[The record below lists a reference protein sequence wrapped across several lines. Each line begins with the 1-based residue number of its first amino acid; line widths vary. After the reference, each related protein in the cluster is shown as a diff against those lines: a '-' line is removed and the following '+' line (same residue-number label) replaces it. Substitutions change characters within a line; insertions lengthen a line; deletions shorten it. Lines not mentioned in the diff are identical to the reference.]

1 MSGRLE
7 GKKILVTAAGQGIGK
22 ATAIA
27 FQKEGAH
34 VTATDLNEKTLADL
48 NKEYPEIKVQK
59 LDSTDNNAILEFTKT
74 LDRVDVLFN
83 AVGFVHHGTI
93 LECDEKDWDFSSN
106 VNVKSMYFMCK
117 AILPLMIKQNGGS
130 IINISSCA
138 SSFKGF
144 PNRFVYGTTKG
155 AVIGLTKAIAAD
167 FVKKNIRCNSIA
179 PGTVYSPSW
188 QDRVNQSPD
197 PVQAKKDFIA
207 RQPMGRLGTAE
218 EIAAVA
224 VYLASDDATFTTGS
238 TIHVDGG
245 ISI

>member
-7 GKKILVTAAGQGIGK
+7 GKKILVTAAGQGIGI

-34 VTATDLNEKTLADL
+34 VTATDLNDKTLADL

-59 LDSTDNNAILEFTKT
+59 LDSTDNNAIIEFIKT
-74 LDRVDVLFN
+74 LDKVDVLFN

-167 FVKKNIRCNSIA
+167 FVKQNIRCNAIA
-179 PGTVYSPSW
+179 PGTVFSPSW

-224 VYLASDDATFTTGS
+224 VYLASDDATFTTGT
-238 TIHVDGG
+238 TISVDGG

>member
-1 MSGRLE
+1 MSVRLE

-27 FQKEGAH
+27 FHKEGAH
-34 VTATDLNEKTLADL
+34 VIATDLNDKTLADL

-74 LDRVDVLFN
+74 LERVDVLFN

-179 PGTVYSPSW
+179 PGTVFSPSW

>member
-34 VTATDLNEKTLADL
+34 VTATDLNDKTLADL

-74 LDRVDVLFN
+74 LERVDVLFN

-179 PGTVYSPSW
+179 PGTVFSPSW

>member
-27 FQKEGAH
+27 FHKEGAH
-34 VTATDLNEKTLADL
+34 VIATDLNDKTLADL

-74 LDRVDVLFN
+74 LDKVDVLFN

-117 AILPLMIKQNGGS
+117 AILPIMIKQNGGS

-144 PNRFVYGTTKG
+144 PNRFVYGATKG

-167 FVKKNIRCNSIA
+167 FVKQNIRCNSIA
-179 PGTVYSPSW
+179 PGTVFSPSW

>member
-34 VTATDLNEKTLADL
+34 VTATDLNDKTLADL

-74 LDRVDVLFN
+74 LDGVDVLFN

-117 AILPLMIKQNGGS
+117 AILPLMIKQNGGC

-179 PGTVYSPSW
+179 PGTVFSPSW

>member
-1 MSGRLE
+1 MSKRLE
-7 GKKILVTAAGQGIGK
+7 GKNIIVTAAGQGIGR
-22 ATAIA
+22 ATARA
-27 FQKEGAH
+27 FNNEGAN
-34 VTATDLNEKTLADL
+34 VIATDINEKTLNQL
-48 NKEYPEIKVQK
+48 NVEFSNIKVQK
-59 LDSTDNNAILEFTKT
+59 LDATDKNAIEVFLKDK
-74 LDRVDVLFN
+74 DRIDVLFN

-93 LECDEKDWDFSSN
+93 LECDEKDWDFSFD
-106 VNVKSMYFMCK
+106 VNVKSMYFMSK
-117 AILPLMIKQNGGS
+117 AIIPFMVKQNGGS
-130 IINISSCA
+130 IINVSSCA

-167 FVKKNIRCNSIA
+167 FVKQNIRCNSIA
-179 PGTVYSPSW
+179 PGTVFSPSW

-224 VYLASDDATFTTGS
+224 VYLASDESTFTTGT
-238 TIHVDGG
+238 TISVDGG